1 MNKDYRW
8 TVLFLSSLV
17 GWFFWREINHFLTPY
32 HLSLYLG
39 GLLITFGILR
49 LPLYS
54 GLIHSA
60 LVGAWLDAAAPT
72 YPFGT
77 GILVFSL
84 LHLLVFTLRQKIPH
98 DTSAWMILAA
108 LLINFLLFLFWTVYH
123 YPLQIDPQGY
133 LWRSLVDLIISQIAI
148 TIVAVWFFSLQNSL
162 LHLCRMPLDEDSPLS
177 P

>member
-8 TVLFLSSLV
+8 TVLFLCSLV
-17 GWFFWREINHFLTPY
+17 GWFFWQEINHFLSPV

-54 GLIHSA
+54 GLIHSVLIA
-60 LVGAWLDAAAPT
+60 TWLDAASPT

-77 GILVFSL
+77 GILAFAL
-84 LHLLVFTLRQKIPH
+84 LHLGIYTLRRKISH
-98 DTSAWMILAA
+98 DTSAWMILTA
-108 LLINFLLFLFWTVYH
+108 LLVNFLLFLFWTVYH
-123 YPLQIDPQGY
+123 YPRQIDPSGY
-133 LWRSLVDLIISQIAI
+133 LWRSLVDLVISQIAT
-148 TIVAVWFFSLQNSL
+148 TIVAVWFFSLQNAL
-162 LHLCRMPLDEDSPLS
+162 LNLCHMPLDEESPLS